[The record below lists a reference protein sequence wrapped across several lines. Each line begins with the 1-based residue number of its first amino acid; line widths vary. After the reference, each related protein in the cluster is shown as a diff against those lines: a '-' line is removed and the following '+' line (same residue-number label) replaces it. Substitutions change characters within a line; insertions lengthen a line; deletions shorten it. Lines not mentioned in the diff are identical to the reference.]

1 MFSTS
6 TVLPLAPRIT
16 SPGLSALLPG
26 MFSTAATTPTTR
38 IGASSRLSA
47 RIAVITAA
55 PPAMSS
61 FIRSIISAGLI
72 EMPPVSN
79 VTPLPTSPST
89 GPPVTPGGVCD
100 SVSRRAGSAE
110 PRATPSISPISSF
123 AIACSSWICTSS
135 EVPAA
140 SAAPRSTN
148 TRGVRMLPGS
158 LAISRAKLV
167 ASPRMRPRA
176 AAATR
181 SGAGVSTR
189 ISASVSGVVSRSPVL

>member
-1 MFSTS
+1 
-6 TVLPLAPRIT
+6 
-16 SPGLSALLPG
+16 
-26 MFSTAATTPTTR
+26 MFSTAGTTPTTR

-47 RIAVITAA
+47 RIAVMTAA

-61 FIRSIISAGLI
+61 FIRSIMSAGLI

-79 VTPLPTSPST
+79 VTPLPINPST

-100 SVSRRAGSAE
+100 RVSSRAGSIE
-110 PRATPSISPISSF
+110 PRATPSISPIPSASM
-123 AIACSSWICTSS
+123 ARSSWICTSS
-135 EVPAA
+135 DVPAA
-140 SAAPRSTN
+140 RAAPRSTK
-148 TRGVRMLPGS
+148 TRGVSTLPGS

-176 AAATR
+176 TAATR